1 MCPAQGRGRRRKILQ
16 CAARHVIKINMHISL
31 LLPTQSNAA
40 PELVRRLGQ
49 ILAGL
54 AALVAARFLRRPHL
68 AGLTVILWNRLSRS
82 VQRFARVMTRPGR
95 APAPVSRPG
104 RRAYGRQTVAA
115 LPRGHGWLVRE
126 LGYEAMA
133 FGGQLEAL
141 LAEPAMQAALAALPG
156 AGRVLRPLC
165 RMLGVP
171 VAAVKPVPLQV
182 QAVGV
187 PSGSTPSGPNPT
199 GPTQTGPNPTGPTQT
214 GPNPSDPTPSC
225 PTRSFSSPLAPIPAA
240 PTPPTATRRVWPK
253 SGTAGAER
261 VEEKCIIPAAG
272 G

>member
-16 CAARHVIKINMHISL
+16 CAAMYVIKINMHISL

-54 AALVAARFLRRPHL
+54 AA
-68 AGLTVILWNRLSRS
+68 LTVILWNRLSRS

-104 RRAYGRQTVAA
+104 RRADGRRTVAA

-187 PSGSTPSGPNPT
+187 PSGPT
-199 GPTQTGPNPTGPTQT
+199 PTGPTQT
-214 GPNPSDPTPSC
+214 GPNPSDPTPSS
-225 PTRSFSSPLAPIPAA
+225 PTRSSSSPLAPIPAA

-253 SGTAGAER
+253 SGTEGAER